1 MITQFTEVIESNNF
15 LSKDMNTFISE
26 DDIYCNF
33 DKFEHG
39 ETHVCF
45 VTGISGSG
53 KSTLSKKLA
62 RKYNA
67 NYIELDIVM
76 YALDKMRERAGG
88 KDKARQRLREEHPWI
103 YEWIMNTHQDE
114 ETWPKLT
121 SEKMS
126 TYDFH
131 INKTMELID
140 WLRQTKGWS
149 TGKPPRFIIDGVDLV
164 NIIPMRLEYTEY
176 PFIFKGTSKIKA
188 ALRRA
193 QREGGLKNYYS
204 DVKGIIELI
213 KAVYGDYYWA
223 TSMQADQ
230 TAGRYMTINR
240 DSSNAKEVD
249 EDSLTA
255 KKMGII
261 FSDDDIH
268 YNVHRF
274 LNKEVPVL
282 WITGMS
288 GGGKSTL
295 AGEMADKAPGVIS
308 LLSIDNLDDFVGIY
322 VIEHDMKTINKWRK
336 DKVYDIIYK
345 FIKANEKLATD
356 AFNDTHNKK
365 WQDFVTTVLKY
376 VVKFYTP
383 KKQIIIEGVQIPYV
397 YYRAPELFGSD
408 SAIIIKGTSVLTSI
422 IRRYHRDQDRGWFI
436 NKFSDIK
443 KYFDMYS
450 MWYRTQNDF
459 RNHVTPNMESYN
471 DITKT
476 YANFK
481 DFCKHINTP
490 AEVLDWYKHRNVEW
504 PTDVDPNMGPFS
516 YPDDII
522 KKGIGNCWD
531 HALFMYAFCKVKGIP
546 AAVLGIACYYVN
558 RRVNEWWRYGHKI
571 CAFKDKN
578 GWYLFNYFPNQFGNL
593 FGPYK
598 TKEDAAKAYS
608 KYYYNLFMMN
618 IHKGNP
624 LNVREYTKAYYKYSN
639 VEEDYILKH
648 MNDHSFSQMY
658 VYDKFAASSKL
669 SKYDDLCNKPYKD
682 KNFLDWVSNIK
693 ETIKMR
699 AVDWLISKE
708 GYIAGYDT
716 FKVHPQTTEYT
727 CGPAC
732 VMMVLDYY
740 GMLNGETEASLTKEL
755 DTDWYS
761 GTHVSAIE
769 YYFKCKGWTVN
780 SSNIEGSPSKYEDFK
795 LWLDY
800 NLSHNNPIMVENKAL
815 DGHWRVIIGFDEDN
829 DTLLVA
835 DPYTK
840 INDGINVINAH
851 DFFTTWYDTINNS
864 VKAWVTAKP
873 PK

>member
-1 MITQFTEVIESNNF
+1 MITQFIEVTESNNF

-45 VTGISGSG
+45 VTGVSGSG

-149 TGKPPRFIIDGVDLV
+149 GGKPPKFIIDGADLV

-213 KAVYGDYYWA
+213 KAVYGEYYWS

-230 TAGRYMTINR
+230 TAGRYKTINR

-261 FSDDDIH
+261 FSDDDVH

-295 AGEMADKAPGVIS
+295 AGEMADKAPCVIS

-322 VIEHDMKTINKWRK
+322 VKEHDMKTINKWRK

-356 AFNDTHNKK
+356 AFNDTHNKE

-408 SAIIIKGTSVLTSI
+408 SAIIIKGTSVFTSL
-422 IRRYHRDQDRGWFI
+422 IRRYHRDQNRGWFI

-459 RNHVTPNMESYN
+459 RNYVTPNKESFIDDY
-471 DITKT
+471 DT
-476 YANFK
+476 YPILSQESDYTCAQACVISILKYYGAASVINEVTLAN
-481 DFCKHINTP
+481 
-490 AEVLDWYKHRNVEW
+490 LM
-504 PTDVDPNMGPFS
+504 DVDEEHGTSTDSVITFFKGLGWTVHDANNTGSPKEFS
-516 YPDDII
+516 DFQI
-522 KKGIGNCWD
+522 
-531 HALFMYAFCKVKGIP
+531 F
-546 AAVLGIACYYVN
+546 
-558 RRVNEWWRYGHKI
+558 
-571 CAFKDKN
+571 
-578 GWYLFNYFPNQFGNL
+578 
-593 FGPYK
+593 
-598 TKEDAAKAYS
+598 
-608 KYYYNLFMMN
+608 
-618 IHKGNP
+618 
-624 LNVREYTKAYYKYSN
+624 
-639 VEEDYILKH
+639 
-648 MNDHSFSQMY
+648 
-658 VYDKFAASSKL
+658 
-669 SKYDDLCNKPYKD
+669 
-682 KNFLDWVSNIK
+682 
-693 ETIKMR
+693 
-699 AVDWLISKE
+699 
-708 GYIAGYDT
+708 
-716 FKVHPQTTEYT
+716 
-727 CGPAC
+727 
-732 VMMVLDYY
+732 LDYY
-740 GMLNGETEASLTKEL
+740 MSRN
-755 DTDWYS
+755 
-761 GTHVSAIE
+761 VP
-769 YYFKCKGWTVN
+769 V
-780 SSNIEGSPSKYEDFK
+780 
-795 LWLDY
+795 
-800 NLSHNNPIMVENKAL
+800 MVENKVF
-815 DGHWRVIIGFDEDN
+815 DGHWRVIIGYDDTN
-829 DTLLVA
+829 DTLIMA
-835 DPYTK
+835 DPYSK
-840 INDGINVINAH
+840 IPGNITVVNAN
-851 DFFTTWYDTINNS
+851 DFFTTWYDTNLPGGKI
-864 VKAWVTAKP
+864 KQWVAAMPPEYGKEYAHAK
-873 PK
+873 

>member
-1 MITQFTEVIESNNF
+1 MITQFTDVIESNNF

-39 ETHVCF
+39 KTHVCF
-45 VTGISGSG
+45 VTGVSGSG
-53 KSTLSKKLA
+53 KSTLAKKLA

-131 INKTMELID
+131 IKKTMELID

-149 TGKPPRFIIDGVDLV
+149 SGKPPRFIIDGADLV

-188 ALRRA
+188 TLRRA

-213 KAVYGDYYWA
+213 KAVYGDYYWS

-240 DSSNAKEVD
+240 DSSNAEEVD

-261 FSDDDIH
+261 FSDDDVH

-295 AGEMADKAPGVIS
+295 AGEMADKAPGVVS

-345 FIKANEKLATD
+345 FIKSNEKLATD
-356 AFNDTHNKK
+356 AFNDTHNKE

-376 VVKFYTP
+376 VIKFYTP

-422 IRRYHRDQDRGWFI
+422 MRRYKRDQNRGWFI

-459 RNHVTPNMESYN
+459 RDFVTPNTESY
-471 DITKT
+471 I
-476 YANFK
+476 AN
-481 DFCKHINTP
+481 
-490 AEVLDWYKHRNVEW
+490 
-504 PTDVDPNMGPFS
+504 
-516 YPDDII
+516 
-522 KKGIGNCWD
+522 
-531 HALFMYAFCKVKGIP
+531 
-546 AAVLGIACYYVN
+546 
-558 RRVNEWWRYGHKI
+558 
-571 CAFKDKN
+571 
-578 GWYLFNYFPNQFGNL
+578 
-593 FGPYK
+593 
-598 TKEDAAKAYS
+598 
-608 KYYYNLFMMN
+608 
-618 IHKGNP
+618 
-624 LNVREYTKAYYKYSN
+624 
-639 VEEDYILKH
+639 
-648 MNDHSFSQMY
+648 
-658 VYDKFAASSKL
+658 
-669 SKYDDLCNKPYKD
+669 
-682 KNFLDWVSNIK
+682 
-693 ETIKMR
+693 
-699 AVDWLISKE
+699 
-708 GYIAGYDT
+708 YDT
-716 FKVHPQTTEYT
+716 FKIHPQTTEYT

-740 GMLNGETEASLTKEL
+740 GMLNGETEASVAKEL
-755 DTDWYS
+755 ATDEYS
-761 GTHVSAIE
+761 GTQLSAIE

-780 SSNIEGSPSKYEDFK
+780 SSNIEGSPTAYSDFK
-795 LWLDY
+795 IWLDY
-800 NLSHNNPIMVENKAL
+800 NLSHNNPIMVENKAY
-815 DGHWRVIIGFDEDN
+815 DGHWRVIIGFDESN
-829 DTLLVA
+829 ETLLVA
-835 DPYTK
+835 DPYAK
-840 INDGINVINAH
+840 VNGGINVISAR
-851 DFFTTWYDTINNS
+851 DFFTTWYDTINGS
-864 VKAWVTAKP
+864 LKAWVTATP

>member
-1 MITQFTEVIESNNF
+1 MITRFTEVIESNNF

-33 DKFEHG
+33 DKFERG

-45 VTGISGSG
+45 VTGVSGSG

-76 YALDKMRERAGG
+76 YALDKMCERAGG
-88 KDKARQRLREEHPWI
+88 KDQARKRLREEQPWI

-149 TGKPPRFIIDGVDLV
+149 SGKPPKFIIDGVDLV

-230 TAGRYMTINR
+230 TAARYMTINR

-261 FSDDDIH
+261 FSDDDVH
-268 YNVHRF
+268 YNVNRF
-274 LNKEVPVL
+274 LSKEVPVL

-295 AGEMADKAPGVIS
+295 AGEIADKAPGVIS

-345 FIKANEKLATD
+345 FIKDNEKLATD
-356 AFNDTHNKK
+356 AFNDTHNKE
-365 WQDFVTTVLKY
+365 WQDFVTAVLKY
-376 VVKFYTP
+376 VIKFYTP

-397 YYRAPELFGSD
+397 YYRAPELFRSD
-408 SAIIIKGTSVLTSI
+408 SAIIIKGTSVLTSV

-459 RNHVTPNMESYN
+459 RNHVTPNKESYIDPTVIHMQTTDYTCAPACALTLIHYYTGSVN
-471 DITKT
+471 DTE
-476 YANFK
+476 AN
-481 DFCKHINTP
+481 I
-490 AEVLDWYKHRNVEW
+490 ASI
-504 PTDVDPNMGPFS
+504 MGT
-516 YPDDII
+516 
-522 KKGIGNCWD
+522 N
-531 HALFMYAFCKVKGIP
+531 
-546 AAVLGIACYYVN
+546 
-558 RRVNEWWRYGHKI
+558 
-571 CAFKDKN
+571 
-578 GWYLFNYFPNQFGNL
+578 
-593 FGPYK
+593 
-598 TKEDAAKAYS
+598 
-608 KYYYNLFMMN
+608 
-618 IHKGNP
+618 
-624 LNVREYTKAYYKYSN
+624 
-639 VEEDYILKH
+639 
-648 MNDHSFSQMY
+648 
-658 VYDKFAASSKL
+658 
-669 SKYDDLCNKPYKD
+669 
-682 KNFLDWVSNIK
+682 K
-693 ETIKMR
+693 ETGTTIHGVIK
-699 AVDWLISKE
+699 
-708 GYIAGYDT
+708 
-716 FKVHPQTTEYT
+716 
-727 CGPAC
+727 
-732 VMMVLDYY
+732 
-740 GMLNGETEASLTKEL
+740 
-755 DTDWYS
+755 
-761 GTHVSAIE
+761 
-769 YYFKCKGWTVN
+769 YFKQLGWTVN
-780 SSNIEGSPSKYEDFK
+780 SSIQEGTPLAYDDFE
-795 LWLDY
+795 LFLDY
-800 NLSHNNPIMVENKAL
+800 NLGHDNIIMVENKFL
-815 DGHWRVIIGFDEDN
+815 DGHWRIIIGYDKDN
-829 DTLLVA
+829 EQLTFI
-835 DPYTK
+835 DPYSN
-840 INDGINVINAH
+840 INNGITVMSAR
-851 DFFTTWYDTINNS
+851 DFFTTWYDDNIDSSKT
-864 VKAWVTAKP
+864 WVTAKP

>member
-39 ETHVCF
+39 KTHVCF
-45 VTGISGSG
+45 VTGVSGSG

-131 INKTMELID
+131 IKKTMELID
-140 WLRQTKGWS
+140 WLRQTTGWS
-149 TGKPPRFIIDGVDLV
+149 SGKPPRFIIDGVDLV

-176 PFIFKGTSKIKA
+176 PFIFKGTSKLKS

-213 KAVYGDYYWA
+213 KAVYGEYYWS

-255 KKMGII
+255 KKMGIV

-356 AFNDTHNKK
+356 AFNDTHNKE

-408 SAIIIKGTSVLTSI
+408 SAIIIKGTSVFTSL

-459 RNHVTPNMESYN
+459 RNYVTPNMESWAEEKEIIQSM
-471 DITKT
+471 DPKDQE
-476 YANFK
+476 YAKGSRANI
-481 DFCKHINTP
+481 KHHHIHKEDGKP
-490 AEVLDWYKHRNVEW
+490 VGFLDLMEDTNNNSQNVYMFIGI
-504 PTDVDPNMGPFS
+504 DPKYRG
-516 YPDDII
+516 
-522 KKGIGNCWD
+522 KGIFQKLVHNACEWLDGNTNKYK
-531 HALFMYAFCKVKGIP
+531 AIMYYIDKNNTASIKAISKVKEEVQNKYIP
-546 AAVLGIACYYVN
+546 IP
-558 RRVNEWWRYGHKI
+558 KI
-571 CAFKDKN
+571 LPDLLITSTFDTSTSLITLQISLN
-578 GWYLFNYFPNQFGNL
+578 
-593 FGPYK
+593 
-598 TKEDAAKAYS
+598 T
-608 KYYYNLFMMN
+608 N
-618 IHKGNP
+618 IP
-624 LNVREYTKAYYKYSN
+624 
-639 VEEDYILKH
+639 D
-648 MNDHSFSQMY
+648 
-658 VYDKFAASSKL
+658 
-669 SKYDDLCNKPYKD
+669 
-682 KNFLDWVSNIK
+682 
-693 ETIKMR
+693 
-699 AVDWLISKE
+699 
-708 GYIAGYDT
+708 
-716 FKVHPQTTEYT
+716 
-727 CGPAC
+727 
-732 VMMVLDYY
+732 
-740 GMLNGETEASLTKEL
+740 SLL
-755 DTDWYS
+755 
-761 GTHVSAIE
+761 
-769 YYFKCKGWTVN
+769 
-780 SSNIEGSPSKYEDFK
+780 
-795 LWLDY
+795 
-800 NLSHNNPIMVENKAL
+800 
-815 DGHWRVIIGFDEDN
+815 
-829 DTLLVA
+829 
-835 DPYTK
+835 
-840 INDGINVINAH
+840 
-851 DFFTTWYDTINNS
+851 
-864 VKAWVTAKP
+864 
-873 PK
+873 

>member
-1 MITQFTEVIESNNF
+1 MITRFTEVIESNNF

-33 DKFEHG
+33 DKFERG

-76 YALDKMRERAGG
+76 YALDKMRERAGS
-88 KDKARQRLREEHPWI
+88 KDKVRQRLREEHPWI

-140 WLRQTKGWS
+140 WLCKTKGWS
-149 TGKPPRFIIDGVDLV
+149 TGKPPKFIIDGADLV

-188 ALRRA
+188 SLRRA

-230 TAGRYMTINR
+230 TAGRYKTINR

-261 FSDDDIH
+261 FSDDDVH
-268 YNVHRF
+268 YNVNRF

-282 WITGMS
+282 WITGVS

-295 AGEMADKAPGVIS
+295 AKEIADKAPGVIS

-365 WQDFVTTVLKY
+365 WQDFVTTVLKHAL
-376 VVKFYTP
+376 KFYTP
-383 KKQIIIEGVQIPYV
+383 KKQIIIEGVQVPYV

-459 RNHVTPNMESYN
+459 RNHVTPNTES
-471 DITKT
+471 
-476 YANFK
+476 
-481 DFCKHINTP
+481 
-490 AEVLDWYKHRNVEW
+490 
-504 PTDVDPNMGPFS
+504 
-516 YPDDII
+516 
-522 KKGIGNCWD
+522 
-531 HALFMYAFCKVKGIP
+531 
-546 AAVLGIACYYVN
+546 
-558 RRVNEWWRYGHKI
+558 
-571 CAFKDKN
+571 
-578 GWYLFNYFPNQFGNL
+578 
-593 FGPYK
+593 
-598 TKEDAAKAYS
+598 
-608 KYYYNLFMMN
+608 
-618 IHKGNP
+618 
-624 LNVREYTKAYYKYSN
+624 
-639 VEEDYILKH
+639 
-648 MNDHSFSQMY
+648 
-658 VYDKFAASSKL
+658 
-669 SKYDDLCNKPYKD
+669 
-682 KNFLDWVSNIK
+682 
-693 ETIKMR
+693 
-699 AVDWLISKE
+699 
-708 GYIAGYDT
+708 YIAGYDI

-755 DTDWYS
+755 DTDNYT

-815 DGHWRVIIGFDEDN
+815 DGYWRVIIGFDDDN
-829 DTLLVA
+829 NTLLVA

-851 DFFTTWYDTINNS
+851 DFFTTWYDTINKS